1 MTMETTSNIS
11 TWLHSF
17 QLTYGT
23 RTVGAIDELIRRTK
37 GIEKRINSLLNTL
50 YALEEKC
57 GVNLTSYRE
66 RMHDMIAIRDAIGV
80 YGIYHDYHSRRQ
92 HPSSMLWWKD
102 QLSYER
108 TLPNKEGNE
117 WLDYFG
123 QDDGITEVGGY
134 VVVSLSHKGIEY
146 LNGISEKVSYWSSS
160 PDKRYYTTV
169 DI

>member
-1 MTMETTSNIS
+1 MKTKETHIS
-11 TWLHSF
+11 PWLHSF
-17 QLTYGT
+17 QYANGATNVGT
-23 RTVGAIDELIRRTK
+23 IDELIRRTK

-50 YALEEKC
+50 YGLEEKL
-57 GVNLTSYRE
+57 GVPISSYGGRIG
-66 RMHDMIAIRDAIGV
+66 DMLDIRNAIGV

-117 WLDYFG
+117 WFDYFG
-123 QDDGITEVGGY
+123 KDDGITEVGGY
-134 VVVSLSHKGIEY
+134 VVVSLSDKGIEY
-146 LNGISEKVSYWSSS
+146 LNSISEKVSYWSSS

-169 DI
+169 TI